1 MRDMSDSTYGCN
13 IGNFKG
19 GLSIIQDFYLE
30 FFGTLVPGVIAVTFS
45 IPCGWAFNKWMFEC
59 LL

>member
-1 MRDMSDSTYGCN
+1 MGDNTGGRN

-30 FFGTLVPGVIAVTFS
+30 FFGTLVPGVIAVTVS

-59 LL
+59 LF